1 MNDSSIPEV
10 RVETFSAVRFTD
22 LLKVVAN
29 LVCKLQ
35 PKVIKMNRDAET
47 LIFNSLVKTH
57 RESYGRGMHLMESD
71 CVLISS
77 EQTLRYCEEL
87 FLFNYNGVFSDE
99 IDSELNDD
107 SVNYREAKD
116 FAASRFNVR
125 AYQNQQT
132 PF

>member
-1 MNDSSIPEV
+1 MNDSSIPAV

-107 SVNYREAKD
+107 SIKDKLEELIGNNRVNLAK
-116 FAASRFNVR
+116 
-125 AYQNQQT
+125 
-132 PF
+132 

>member
-1 MNDSSIPEV
+1 MNDSPIHAV

-22 LLKVVAN
+22 LLKVVAH

-35 PKVIKMNRDAET
+35 PKVFKINRDAE
-47 LIFNSLVKTH
+47 IFIFQDLVKTH
-57 RESYGRGMHLMESD
+57 RESYERGIHSLETD

-99 IDSELNDD
+99 IDSELNDESITD
-107 SVNYREAKD
+107 KLEELIGNNRVNLAK
-116 FAASRFNVR
+116 
-125 AYQNQQT
+125 
-132 PF
+132 